1 VKKAEMLNLNHNEA
15 LAVKSRVNA
24 GALTQVKAKR

>member
-1 VKKAEMLNLNHNEA
+1 MLNLNHNEA